1 MAYSYV
7 EMKNFK
13 GLYLQPNTF
22 AVPDGALEIAS
33 NAVIAQDGVIAKR
46 RGLYTFHTPASSTL
60 NNLFLY
66 QSNLLALLESRIDRI
81 SSVGAATTLGG
92 ETVSESGRTGRAAES
107 NNNLYFT
114 SNNGVMKL
122 TSYDSAVSKSGI
134 PPALDLRGQI
144 KTYTTNF
151 LTNAKQVGYRVVFGQ
166 RDANKNLLLGAPS
179 DFLYVFNTAS
189 APRGVRLEFSIPT
202 EITSTEIFYQIYRT
216 SQDASDPLPDY
227 RLIRESQLTSGEI
240 TAGVV
245 FFNDTVL
252 DVFRDDAAE
261 LYTNPNSREGEL
273 QANERPPLCDDIV
286 LFKDQVFYANS
297 TTKHFIQISLIAPA
311 DIANADYIEV
321 GQSPTTRRYVW
332 RGSSSATVATV
343 TGTTT
348 LIGTIAAHG
357 FTVGISISL
366 STGGT
371 VAVADG
377 NYVITARTVN
387 TFTFVANTGA
397 DPSGFSVTVPVVGN
411 ETENATSAGTTTLT
425 ATRSAH
431 GFLASDVI
439 YVSNSAGGTAVTE
452 GEYTL
457 SGVTANTFT
466 FTANVGA
473 APTSFDVQGLRNAA
487 GYNIAKLMDT
497 GTVGQNLDTT
507 ARALVKA
514 INRDDSSPVYA
525 RYLSSNQEVPG
536 QILLQSK
543 TFDSDPIQLLA
554 NTVLSGGAWSPPLPT
569 AFGSSA
575 QSENEPLPNVIY
587 VSKIGEPEA
596 VPVVNQ
602 IVVGS
607 RNAAILRIFALRD
620 SLIVLKEDG
629 VFRID
634 GNSIANFEATII
646 DNTVFCLVASS
657 AALLNNQVYFLSNQG
672 ICLASSTNVE
682 IISRQIELPIQA
694 VLGAPTLAAQTSS
707 AAYESERL
715 YMLTTIM
722 PNTTTANVVY
732 VYNTITQ
739 AWTTWDTTFKQAL
752 VGPLDRLF
760 TVSTANVIKR
770 ERKDQNKLD
779 YSDESYATTVV
790 SVAANNLS
798 AVVTVVGVTPV
809 IGDILAL
816 AGSIS
821 RIRSVTSLGANNYT
835 LVFENQTG
843 LDPADTPTLY
853 RMFTTIIKTAPF
865 HAGSVG
871 RSKQFSQFQVHSRDK
886 SISTMS
892 LTFATD
898 SFGSSEQV
906 DWRSASLAGADGW
919 GNLPWGFFPW
929 GLDDGINLTYNTQ
942 PAPIVRV
949 YIPLFAQ
956 RSTFIQP
963 YLEHKMA
970 AEPLNVQSFDFAV
983 RGYAERVSR

>member
-33 NAVIAQDGVIAKR
+33 NMVVAQDGVLSAR
-46 RGLYTFHTPASSTL
+46 RGLYTFHTPASSSL

-66 QSNLLALLESRIDRI
+66 QSNLLALLTNRIDRI
-81 SSVGAATTLGG
+81 SSSGVATTLTG
-92 ETVSESGRTGRAAES
+92 ETVSESGRTGRAAEA

-122 TSYDSAVSKSGI
+122 TAYDSTVSKAGI
-134 PPALDLRGQI
+134 PPALDLVGLRATFTVNYLAAG
-144 KTYTTNF
+144 N
-151 LTNAKQVGYRVVFGQ
+151 QVGYRVVFGT
-166 RDANKNLLLGAPS
+166 RDANKNLILGAPS
-179 DFLYVFNTAS
+179 DFFYFTNTAG
-189 APRGVRLEFSIPT
+189 AARGVRVEFSIPT
-202 EITSTEIFYQIYRT
+202 EITSTDVFWQLYRT
-216 SQDASDPLPDY
+216 SQAATEPLPDY
-227 RLIRESQLTSGEI
+227 RLIKEAQLTSAQI

-245 FFNDTVL
+245 YFDDTVL
-252 DVFRDDAAE
+252 DIFRDDAAE

-273 QANERPPLCDDIV
+273 QANERPPLCDDLV

-297 TTKHFIQISLIAPA
+297 TTKHFLQFSLIAPD
-311 DIANADYIEV
+311 DIANGDYIEV
-321 GQSPTTRRYVW
+321 GQAPTTRRYVW
-332 RGSSSATVATV
+332 R
-343 TGTTT
+343 TG
-348 LIGTIAAHG
+348 
-357 FTVGISISL
+357 F
-366 STGGT
+366 
-371 VAVADG
+371 
-377 NYVITARTVN
+377 
-387 TFTFVANTGA
+387 ANKTQG
-397 DPSGFSVTVPVVGN
+397 
-411 ETENATSAGTTTLT
+411 ATSAGTTTITGTLT
-425 ATRSAH
+425 AH
-431 GFLASDVI
+431 GYLANDVI
-439 YVSNSAGGTAVTE
+439 YVSNSIGGTAITE

-457 SGVTANTFT
+457 TGVTPNTFT

-473 APTSFDVQGLRNAA
+473 SPTTFDVQALRDAA
-487 GYNIAKLMDT
+487 GYNMAQLVN
-497 GTVGQNLDTT
+497 GVGPTVGEKLDGT
-507 ARALVKA
+507 ARGLVKA

-536 QILLQSK
+536 QVLLQSK

-554 NTVLSGGAWSPPLPT
+554 NMTLSGGAWSPPLPT
-569 AFGSSA
+569 TFGTV

-620 SLIVLKEDG
+620 SVIVLKEDG

-634 GNSIANFEATII
+634 GNSISNFEATII

-672 ICLASSTNVE
+672 ICLSSSTNVE

-694 VLGAPTLAAQTSS
+694 VLGAPTLVAQTSG

-715 YMLTTIM
+715 YMLTTIS

-739 AWTTWDTTFKQAL
+739 AWTTWDTTFVQAL
-752 VGPLDRLF
+752 VGPMDRLF
-760 TVSTANVIKR
+760 TISTANVLKR

-779 YSDESYATTVV
+779 YADESYSTTVV
-790 SVAANNLS
+790 SVASDNLS
-798 AVVTVVGVTPV
+798 AVVTSASVIPV
-809 IGDILAL
+809 IGDVLAL
-816 AGSIS
+816 NGSIS
-821 RIRSVTSLGANNYT
+821 RIRTVAPLGANNYAI
-835 LVFENQTG
+835 VFENQTA
-843 LDPADTPTLY
+843 LEAADAPTLY
-853 RMFTTIIKTAPF
+853 RMFIQVVKSSPF

-871 RSKQFSQFQVHSRDK
+871 RSKQFAQFQVHSRDK
-886 SISTMS
+886 SISTLS
-892 LTFATD
+892 VTFATD

-906 DWRSASLAGADGW
+906 DWRSAALSGADGW

-942 PAPIVRV
+942 PAPIVRI

-956 RSTFIQP
+956 RSSFIQP
-963 YLEHKMA
+963 YLEHRMA
-970 AEPLNVQSFDFAV
+970 CESLNIQSFDFAV

>member
-81 SSVGAATTLGG
+81 SSSGVATTLTG
-92 ETVSESGRTGRAAES
+92 ETVAETGRTGRAAES

-122 TSYDSAVSKSGI
+122 TAFDSSVSKSGI
-134 PPALDLRGQI
+134 PPGLDLRGRI
-144 KTYTTNF
+144 VTLATNY
-151 LTNAKQVGYRVVFGQ
+151 LVNGNQVGYRVVFGT

-179 DFLYVFNTAS
+179 DFLYLTNAS
-189 APRGVRLEFSIPT
+189 GADRGVRVEFSVPT
-202 EITSTEIFYQIYRT
+202 EVTSTDVFWQLYRT
-216 SQDASDPLPDY
+216 SQAASEPLPDY
-227 RLIRESQLTSGEI
+227 RLIKESQLTSSEL
-240 TAGVV
+240 ANGVV
-245 FFNDTVL
+245 YFNDTVL

-286 LFKDQVFYANS
+286 LFKDQLFYANC
-297 TTKHFIQISLIAPA
+297 TNKHFIQINLVAPT
-311 DIANADYIEV
+311 DIADADYIEV
-321 GQSPTTRRYVW
+321 KQDPTTRRYVW
-332 RGSSSATVATV
+332 RTGVANN
-343 TGTTT
+343 TTT
-348 LIGTIAAHG
+348 AG
-357 FTVGISISL
+357 
-366 STGGT
+366 
-371 VAVADG
+371 
-377 NYVITARTVN
+377 
-387 TFTFVANTGA
+387 
-397 DPSGFSVTVPVVGN
+397 
-411 ETENATSAGTTTLT
+411 SAGTTTLT
-425 ATRSAH
+425 GTEAAH
-431 GFLASDVI
+431 GFLTGDVI
-439 YVSNSAGGTAVTE
+439 YVSNSVGGVAVTE

-473 APTSFDVQGLRNAA
+473 APTQFDVQALRNAA
-487 GYNIAKLMDT
+487 GYNLASLLTT
-497 GTVGQNLDTT
+497 GTVGQNIDTT
-507 ARALVKA
+507 ARGLVKA

-536 QILLQSK
+536 QVLLQSK

-554 NTVLSGGAWSPPLPT
+554 NTTLSGGAWSPPLPT

-575 QSENEPLPNVIY
+575 QSENTALPNVIY

-620 SLIVLKEDG
+620 SVIVLKEDG

-634 GNSIANFEATII
+634 GNNIGNFEATII

-739 AWTTWDTTFKQAL
+739 AWTTWDTTFKQAI

-760 TVSTANVIKR
+760 TIATANVIKR

-790 SVAANNLS
+790 SVATDNLS
-798 AVVTVVGVTPV
+798 AVVNIVGVTPV

-821 RIRSVTSLGANNYT
+821 RIRTVTSLGANNYT
-835 LVFENQTG
+835 LVFENQTA
-843 LDPADTPTLY
+843 LDAADAPVLY
-853 RMFTTIIKTAPF
+853 RMFVTIVKTSPF

-871 RSKQFSQFQVHSRDK
+871 RSKQFAQFQVHSRDK
-886 SISTMS
+886 SIST
-892 LTFATD
+892 LDVTFSTD
-898 SFGSSEQV
+898 AFGSSEQV
-906 DWRSASLAGADGW
+906 NWRSASLSGADGW

-970 AEPLNVQSFDFAV
+970 AENLNIQSFDFAV

>member
-33 NAVIAQDGVIAKR
+33 NMVVAQDGVLASR

-60 NNLFLY
+60 NNLFQY
-66 QSNLLALLESRIDRI
+66 QSNLLALLENRIDRI
-81 SSVGAATTLGG
+81 STSGAAITLGG
-92 ETVSESGRTGRAAES
+92 ETVSESGRTGRATEA

-122 TSYDSAVSKSGI
+122 TAFDSVVSKAGI
-134 PPALDLRGQI
+134 PPALDLVGLRSTFTVNYLAAG
-144 KTYTTNF
+144 N
-151 LTNAKQVGYRVVFGQ
+151 QVGYRVVFGI
-166 RDANKNLLLGAPS
+166 RDANKNLILGAPS
-179 DFLYVFNTAS
+179 DFFYITNTAG
-189 APRGVRLEFSIPT
+189 AARGVRVEFSIPT
-202 EITSTEIFYQIYRT
+202 EITSTEVFWQLYRT
-216 SQDASDPLPDY
+216 SQSASAPLPDY
-227 RLIRESQLTSGEI
+227 RLIKESQLTSAQI

-245 FFNDTVL
+245 YFDDTVL
-252 DVFRDDAAE
+252 DIFRDEAAE

-297 TTKHFIQISLIAPA
+297 TTKHFFQFSLVAPD
-311 DIANADYIEV
+311 DIANGDYVEV
-321 GQSPTTRRYVW
+321 GQAPTTRRYVW
-332 RGSSSATVATV
+332 R
-343 TGTTT
+343 TG
-348 LIGTIAAHG
+348 
-357 FTVGISISL
+357 F
-366 STGGT
+366 
-371 VAVADG
+371 
-377 NYVITARTVN
+377 
-387 TFTFVANTGA
+387 ANKTQG
-397 DPSGFSVTVPVVGN
+397 
-411 ETENATSAGTTTLT
+411 ATSAGTTSLTGTLT
-425 ATRSAH
+425 AH
-431 GFLASDVI
+431 GYLVSDVI
-439 YVSNSAGGTAVTE
+439 YVSNSLGGTAVTE

-457 SGVTANTFT
+457 TGVTANTFS

-473 APTSFDVQGLRNAA
+473 SPTTFDVQALRNAA
-487 GYNIAKLMDT
+487 GYNLAQLVN
-497 GTVGQNLDTT
+497 GVGPTVGEKLDGT
-507 ARALVKA
+507 ARGLVKA

-536 QILLQSK
+536 QVLLQSK

-554 NTVLSGGAWSPPLPT
+554 NTVLSGGAWAPPLPT
-569 AFGSSA
+569 TFGSSA

-620 SLIVLKEDG
+620 SVIVLKEDG

-646 DNTVFCLVASS
+646 DNTVFCLVANS
-657 AALLNNQVYFLSNQG
+657 AALLNNQVFFLSGEG
-672 ICLASSTNVE
+672 ICIATSTAVE
-682 IISRQIELPIQA
+682 IISRTIELPIQA
-694 VLGAPTLAAQTSS
+694 ILGVSTIKAQTSG
-707 AAYESERL
+707 AAYDSERL
-715 YMLTTIM
+715 YLLTTIM

-732 VYNTITQ
+732 VYNTVTQ
-739 AWTTWDTTFKQAL
+739 AWTTWDTTFKNAI
-752 VGPLDRLF
+752 VGPSDRLF
-760 TVSTANVIKR
+760 TISTSNVIRR

-779 YSDESYATTVV
+779 YSDDSYATTVV
-790 SVAANNLS
+790 SVAADNLS
-798 AVVTVVGVTPV
+798 AVVTVAGVTPV
-809 IGDILAL
+809 IGDILSL

-821 RIRSVTSLGANNYT
+821 RIRTVTALGANNYNI
-835 LVFENQTG
+835 VFENQTA
-843 LDPADTPTLY
+843 LEAADAPTLY
-853 RMFTTIIKTAPF
+853 RMFPQIVKSAPF

-871 RSKQFSQFQVHSRDK
+871 RSKQFAQFQVHSRDK
-886 SISTMS
+886 SIST
-892 LTFATD
+892 LTVTFATD
-898 SFGSSEQV
+898 AFGSSEQV
-906 DWRSASLAGADGW
+906 DWRSAALSGADGW

-942 PAPIVRV
+942 PAPIVRI

-956 RSTFIQP
+956 RSSFIQP
-963 YLEHKMA
+963 YLEHRMA
-970 AEPLNVQSFDFAV
+970 AEPLNIQSFDFAV